1 MKIISFDDKDYYGM
15 TINSY
20 KYNNKVYIQ
29 FAMLYKNH
37 VDIPKSV
44 AIRMLKK
51 VIKRLEEIK

>member
-1 MKIISFDDKDYYGM
+1 MKIIGFDDKYYYGM

-20 KYNNKVYIQ
+20 KYNNKVYVQ

-44 AIRMLKK
+44 AIKMLKRA
-51 VIKRLEEIK
+51 IKRLEEIK